1 MIRILFLPLL
11 FCVLVTTMQAQ
22 SLFPGPPH
30 SFHEPIDTAVLRVV
44 YRMHFI
50 PDIHQPKQKEE
61 QELEL
66 LLGKRYE
73 QFRFNA
79 DGYGKGHLNLVEVGL
94 TFLRRDLHHLY
105 SYLTSI

>member
-50 PDIHQPKQKEE
+50 
-61 QELEL
+61 L
-66 LLGKRYE
+66 LFGASQIIMSR
-73 QFRFNA
+73 
-79 DGYGKGHLNLVEVGL
+79 GL
-94 TFLRRDLHHLY
+94 K
-105 SYLTSI
+105 